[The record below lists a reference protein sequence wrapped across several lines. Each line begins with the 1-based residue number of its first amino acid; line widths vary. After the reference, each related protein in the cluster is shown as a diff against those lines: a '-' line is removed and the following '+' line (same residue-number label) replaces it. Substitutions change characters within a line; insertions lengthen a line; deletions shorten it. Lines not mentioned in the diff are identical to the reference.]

1 MQENGYFEFKKQIER
16 NILTALM
23 MSPKAYDLLR
33 TIWDGEKNT
42 TETLQELFDN
52 TFYADVFMEIWDMY
66 KRGEKVDPVNL
77 KDKLY
82 EEVEMSDIMDIL
94 KDSTPHS
101 SDPTI
106 VMLNGY
112 ALWGMFWNG
121 AEI

>member
-1 MQENGYFEFKKQIER
+1 MQENGYFEFKQQIER

-23 MSPKAYDLLR
+23 MSPKAYDLLQ

-42 TETLQELFDN
+42 TETLQDLFDN

-82 EEVEMSDIMDIL
+82 EEVKMSDIMDIL
-94 KDSTPHS
+94 KDSTSHS

-112 ALWGMFWNG
+112 ALWGMYWNG